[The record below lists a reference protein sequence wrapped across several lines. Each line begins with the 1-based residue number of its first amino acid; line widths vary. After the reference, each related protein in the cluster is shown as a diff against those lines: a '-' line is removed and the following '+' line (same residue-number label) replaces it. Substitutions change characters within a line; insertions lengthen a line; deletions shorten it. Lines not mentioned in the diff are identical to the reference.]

1 MIITE
6 SLFNVGYIITY
17 TKKTYKLILI
27 ETCFL
32 TVIFLILKW
41 MICISNE
48 VIKNVKGGLVSPCKI
63 ANL

>member
-48 VIKNVKGGLVSPCKI
+48 VIKNVKGELVSSCKI

>member
-41 MICISNE
+41 LICISNE
-48 VIKNVKGGLVSPCKI
+48 VIKNVEGGLVSSCKI

>member
-48 VIKNVKGGLVSPCKI
+48 VIKNVKGGLVSSCKI